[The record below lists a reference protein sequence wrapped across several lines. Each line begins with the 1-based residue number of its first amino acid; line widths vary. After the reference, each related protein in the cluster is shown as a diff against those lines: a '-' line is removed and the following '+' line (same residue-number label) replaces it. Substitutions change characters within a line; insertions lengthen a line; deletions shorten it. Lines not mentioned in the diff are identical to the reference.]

1 MCQNKGFTL
10 IELLVVVLIIGILSA
25 VALPEYQ
32 SVGAKTRLSE
42 HMQQL
47 LAIRRAQ
54 EVYYMANGTY
64 AVSLEDLDVDAKG
77 KCSPGRN
84 DASLLACPYASV
96 DNITS
101 GAVTPES
108 SQILSQFYSGGY
120 PGWGSSEK
128 PDVLIRVYFE
138 NSSKPNQ
145 IICTYITGLG
155 KKLCAAL

>member
-1 MCQNKGFTL
+1 MYQKYGFTL

-32 SVGAKTRLSE
+32 SVVAKTRLSE

-77 KCSPGRN
+77 KCSLHGGDP
-84 DASLLACPYASV
+84 SLLACPYASV
-96 DNITS
+96 DNIS
-101 GAVTPES
+101 LGAITPES
-108 SQILSQFYSGGY
+108 SQILSAFYSGGF
-120 PGWGSSEK
+120 PGWGSSVK
-128 PDVLIRVYFE
+128 PDAGSRVYFA

-145 IICTYITGLG
+145 IICDYFTGLG